1 MRCSSK
7 ASAREEREGAA
18 HAFTRMP
25 PSNMAYFPPLRGARI
40 KWCYSAAGFRGARA
54 HARTQSIALQPL
66 QLSLPERKVIGAS
79 LTVEARATVAT
90 VSGGQTIE
98 AAAGVA
104 TAFVVLDVA
113 ALRAE

>member
-1 MRCSSK
+1 
-7 ASAREEREGAA
+7 
-18 HAFTRMP
+18 
-25 PSNMAYFPPLRGARI
+25 
-40 KWCYSAAGFRGARA
+40 
-54 HARTQSIALQPL
+54 
-66 QLSLPERKVIGAS
+66 
-79 LTVEARATVAT
+79 VAT